1 MTTLEQRVNPDP
13 VVVAGFIGGL
23 LRGWQWVA
31 GTGTG
36 VGTGGETTAHS
47 AQNVP
52 AAPSSQVSDRKRVS
66 TQAAPDHSPDP
77 QCTIIVLCLKP
88 RQVLNFLF

>member
-36 VGTGGETTAHS
+36 AGTGGETTAHS

-52 AAPSSQVSDRKRVS
+52 QP
-66 TQAAPDHSPDP
+66 QAAKCRIANACPRKLRLTTRLTPS
-77 QCTIIVLCLKP
+77 VLL
-88 RQVLNFLF
+88 